1 MADSG
6 TASTAS
12 VSYKPGEYF
21 RRYQLTKLVPDSED
35 NGEDV
40 DSLLGTENSAENVE
54 NVQQLSKT
62 KRKASTHEAK
72 APKKQ
77 KVNKKFTWSP
87 RMIEDVLAYM
97 KEYKSSCDFKGLDF
111 EADLSSMYT
120 QIRNSMARHYVDDF
134 GPEKVMESEVELKD
148 MDKDTYLTFAKKTN
162 AEKLLI
168 KSGYSRVKEK
178 IKALRQDY
186 RAAVSKG
193 SRSGSSHVVQ
203 ENYDLLAEIWGG
215 SPATT
220 SLSFGIDGD
229 SILGLHENDNETDS
243 PRSYD
248 DSLSSA
254 DSPHSSATGDSYC
267 TETPMSVPH
276 SSIPKLVD
284 NKRKHMEKKLSQYKG
299 IKY

>member
-1 MADSG
+1 MADRG

-87 RMIEDVLAYM
+87 RMIEDLLAYM

-134 GPEKVMESEVELKD
+134 GPENVTESEVELKD

-193 SRSGSSHVVQ
+193 SRSGSSRVVQ

-254 DSPHSSATGDSYC
+254 EFDGV
-267 TETPMSVPH
+267 M
-276 SSIPKLVD
+276 
-284 NKRKHMEKKLSQYKG
+284 
-299 IKY
+299 